1 MQYNERKLEVLDYI
15 LTNETATS
23 DDISLALNIEI
34 HNSRMLLRKYW
45 KQGLLRRRKVNKFGK
60 RVYSLSEK
68 GEERLKF
75 LGDAL

>member
-1 MQYNERKLEVLDYI
+1 MQYDERKFEILDDI
-15 LTNETATS
+15 FTNETTSS
-23 DDISLALNIEI
+23 DDISFALDIEI

-45 KQGLLRRRKVNKFGK
+45 KQELLRMRKVNKFGK

-75 LGDAL
+75 LGDVL

>member
-1 MQYNERKLEVLDYI
+1 VQYNERKFEVLDYI
-15 LTNETATS
+15 FTNETTSS
-23 DDISLALNIEI
+23 DDISFDLGIEI

-45 KQGLLRRRKVNKFGK
+45 KQGLLRRKKVNKLGK